1 MTVLVAN
8 VDITDTF
15 DNWRNRTNQL
25 SAAMSNAA
33 VTVNSNTAVG
43 NAAITGTFSAN
54 VVFVGNAASNVTIY
68 GANSI
73 QKSSG
78 QYYLNAN
85 NSWVQFPGFV
95 GSAATVGTS
104 WQEVDNFLQTEYTA
118 AEYVIRVKDDS
129 VGGNNTLA
137 TKVLVFHD
145 SLSTAYS
152 TEYATIYSNNLISTF
167 SANANTTH
175 VRLWVSPTVANAT
188 VNFIRISSGV

>member
-25 SAAMSNAA
+25 SAAMSNSA

-54 VVFVGNAASNVTIY
+54 VVFIGNTSSNVTIS
-68 GANSI
+68 GANST

-85 NSWVQFPGFV
+85 NSWVQFPGFT
-95 GSAATVGTS
+95 GSAATSGTLAQLIDS
-104 WQEVDNFLQTEYTA
+104 FSQTDYSA
-118 AEYVIRVKDDS
+118 AEYVIRVKDTS

-137 TKVLVFHD
+137 TKVLLFHD
-145 SLSTAYS
+145 GLGSVYN
-152 TEYATIYSNNLISTF
+152 TEYATIYSNTLISTF

-175 VRLWVSPTVANAT
+175 VKLYITPTVANTT
-188 VNFIRISSGV
+188 VNFIRISSSV

>member
-15 DNWRNRTNQL
+15 DNWRNRTNEL

-54 VVFVGNAASNVTIY
+54 VVFVGNSSSNVVIS
-68 GANSI
+68 GANSY

-85 NSWVQFPGFV
+85 NSWVQFPGFT
-95 GSAATVGTS
+95 GSAATVGTTA
-104 WQEVDNFLQTEYTA
+104 QELDNFARTDYSA
-118 AEYVIRVKDDS
+118 AEYVMRVKDTS

-137 TKVLVFHD
+137 TKLLVFHD
-145 SLSTAYS
+145 DLGTVYS
-152 TEYATIYSNNLISTF
+152 TEYATIYSNNIISSF

-175 VRLWVSPTVANAT
+175 VRLYVTPTVANT
-188 VNFIRISSGV
+188 TINFIRISASV

>member
-15 DNWRNRTNQL
+15 DNWRNRTNEL

-54 VVFVGNAASNVTIY
+54 VVFVGNSSSNVIIS
-68 GANSI
+68 GANSS

-85 NSWVQFPGFV
+85 NSWVQFPGYS
-95 GSAATVGTS
+95 GLAATAGVLA
-104 WQEVDNFLQTEYTA
+104 QEIDSFSRTNYSA
-118 AEYVIRVKDDS
+118 AEYVMRVKDTS

-137 TKVLVFHD
+137 TKLLVFHD
-145 SLSTAYS
+145 DLGTVYS
-152 TEYATIYSNNLISTF
+152 TEYATIYSNNVISSF

-175 VRLWVSPTVANAT
+175 VRLYVTPTVANT
-188 VNFIRISSGV
+188 TINFIRISASV

>member
-54 VVFVGNAASNVTIY
+54 VIFVGNTSSNVTIS
-68 GANSI
+68 GANST

-85 NSWVQFPGFV
+85 NSWVQFPGFT
-95 GSAATVGTS
+95 GSADTIGTS
-104 WQEVDNFLQTEYTA
+104 AQLVDSFSQTDYSV
-118 AEYVIRVKDDS
+118 AEYILRVKDTS
-129 VGGNNTLA
+129 IGGNNTLA
-137 TKVLVFHD
+137 TKVLLFHD
-145 SLSTAYS
+145 GLGSVYN
-152 TEYATIYSNNLISTF
+152 TEYATIYSNTLITSF

-175 VRLWVSPTVANAT
+175 VRLYVSPTVANT
-188 VNFIRISSGV
+188 KVNYIRIAASV